1 MTTVRP
7 PRWKPE
13 DFQRDLD
20 SAVELFRARRLTE
33 PVDQYRKEFD
43 EAVERV
49 EHVLRNTDNL
59 TATLPGAPNAPEV
72 ALGLLADRELRAVLR
87 YLAGPPISE
96 DDLKTLAEAPS
107 LAPSRLSG
115 DEAMVQRIMAVLHES
130 IDTNRFPWVP
140 APEQEPPDDRDLY
153 AAVVASA
160 SLLATQRVQTTRR
173 NTDKERQEGR
183 VQRYLTLIGLKQ
195 VDPRPIPTIREA
207 PEPGEFCGECQVARR
222 KADIVVALHDGR
234 VMPIECKVSNSALN
248 SVKRLNNDAAAKA
261 AQWLDAL
268 GKDQVVPCA
277 LLSGVFNKHNL
288 EDAQNTGLT
297 IFWAHNLKPLGTFI
311 RAIQGQNP

>member
-1 MTTVRP
+1 MTTIRP
-7 PRWKPE
+7 AWWEPE

-20 SAVELFRARRLTE
+20 RAVELFRARRLKE
-33 PVDQYRKEFD
+33 PVDQYRREFE
-43 EAVERV
+43 EAMERV
-49 EHVLRNTDNL
+49 EHLLRNTDNL

-72 ALGLLADRELRAVLR
+72 ALGLLADPELRVVLR

-130 IDTNRFPWVP
+130 LDTKRFPWMP
-140 APEQEPPDDRDLY
+140 APEQESPDDRDLY

-195 VDPRPIPTIREA
+195 VDPRPIPTVREA

-234 VMPIECKVSNSALN
+234 VMPIECKVSNSAIN
-248 SVKRLNNDAAAKA
+248 SVKRLNNDAAPKRPNGSTRSARTR
-261 AQWLDAL
+261 LCH
-268 GKDQVVPCA
+268 VPCYPA
-277 LLSGVFNKHNL
+277 SSTSTTSKTPRTRG
-288 EDAQNTGLT
+288 
-297 IFWAHNLKPLGTFI
+297 
-311 RAIQGQNP
+311 